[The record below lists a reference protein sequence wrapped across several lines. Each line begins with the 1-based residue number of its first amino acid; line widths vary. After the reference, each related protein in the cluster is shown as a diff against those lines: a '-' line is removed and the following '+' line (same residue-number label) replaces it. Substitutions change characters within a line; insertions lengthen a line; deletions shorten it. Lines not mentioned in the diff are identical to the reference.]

1 MMGHAWIRRVG
12 IVMLVGVLVLSIGLA
27 FMADNAGAV
36 LPSRSGSMPTQY
48 WDGVLPADQR
58 VTVLAAF
65 SNEAVRHNKT
75 GLVWEQSPL
84 RWRP

>member
-12 IVMLVGVLVLSIGLA
+12 IVTLVGVLVLSIGLA
-27 FMADNAGAV
+27 FMADSAGAV
-36 LPSRSGSMPTQY
+36 LPSRSGSMPTQH

-58 VTVLAAF
+58 VTVLAF
-65 SNEAVRHNKT
+65 SNEAVRDKKT